1 MPTTISGSSGITFPA
16 GGVGNPAGT
25 VIGTTD
31 TQTLTNK
38 TIQGGTVT
46 SRTSQASTSG
56 QNIEF
61 TSIPTW
67 VKRITMMLNT
77 VSTGGSSLLQSQVG
91 STTYA
96 TSGYTGT
103 YGVIASGTA
112 ATAAGTSGALINTSV
127 SISASVTGTFVFT
140 LLTGNTWTFSFTGYD
155 SNGTRLL
162 LSAGSIALAGTLD
175 RIRLTTVN
183 GTDAFDAGTVNIL
196 YE

>member
-38 TIQGGTVT
+38 TIQGGTVI
-46 SRTSQASTSG
+46 SGTSQASTSG
-56 QNIEF
+56 TNIEF

-77 VSTGGSSLLQSQVG
+77 VSTGGTSLLQSQVG

-103 YGVIASGTA
+103 YGVIASGAA